1 VAAQPLAQPVGVSRL
16 AIAIDESRRIVR
28 AVRTNQP
35 MTSVHDV
42 TAMIAHAQSALRT
55 LPRQRFAVLV
65 DIRRALL
72 ADESRYA
79 HDLVMLRR
87 ELVSGFRRSAF
98 LVETQVGML
107 QTQRFAREEH
117 LAARVY
123 CGEAEALSYLAQI

>member
-1 VAAQPLAQPVGVSRL
+1 MLGVSRL
-16 AIAIDESRRIVR
+16 AIAVDEGGHIVR

-35 MTSVHDV
+35 MTSHHDV
-42 TAMIAHAQSALRT
+42 TAMVAHVQSTLRT
-55 LPRQRFAVLV
+55 LPRQRFAVLI

-79 HDLVMLRR
+79 HELVVLRR
-87 ELVSGFRRSAF
+87 ELVSGFRKSAF

-107 QTQRFAREEH
+107 QTQRFAREER
-117 LAARVY
+117 LATRVY